1 MSFNIYLFAFKD
13 NKIDFRVREEIVLQ
27 FKNNENISSSEN
39 TYFEY
44 HPKDHGRAEFNFED
58 SAMVSSIDV
67 NIGSLSLSLVEY
79 LFDLLKS
86 WNLFLFD
93 NQGTN
98 NEEHPTLFALSE
110 DDFSHLPYDFT
121 SPFCVIENA
130 NDLYDYLAI
139 SFNEWSKY
147 RDQVIGKKSLNDDA
161 RSLFDIITA
170 AVSSQLR
177 ESLWNQIDKKIEKK
191 ALEDLFND
199 VFSSMDNKKKWI
211 WLQVDV
217 RDYKEVQWQAVA
229 IAKTIGL
236 IEECPDFTKER
247 KNQVSD
253 SKTLNALLNFDLWL
267 SKFKKSFILLDGSDT
282 YFGFVIFDDELEY
295 TLNLLQNIGIRAQAI
310 RQINLNKEIVAKQDS
325 KLELELELLSP
336 LDEKS
341 LSNDVVILKISPN
354 DKNTKKRMVEYR
366 KIILEAGKIPLI
378 CISASWCEPCQEMLL
393 ALQHDDAK
401 SLMKQIVLILLDID
415 DWGIYLYDIKITP
428 TCVPVF
434 FDIGKNGSS
443 GKLSVDGGAWGDDS
457 LPSEIVAVL
466 KNTFKLK

>member
-27 FKNNENISSSEN
+27 FKNNKNISSSEN

-44 HPKDHGRAEFNFED
+44 HSKDHGRAEFNFED
-58 SAMVSSIDV
+58 NAMISRIDV
-67 NIGSLSLSLVEY
+67 TIGSLSFSLVEY
-79 LFDLLKS
+79 LFELLKS

-147 RDQVIGKKSLNDDA
+147 RDQVIGKKLLNDDA

-177 ESLWNQIDKKIEKK
+177 ESLWNQIDKKIEKN
-191 ALEDLFND
+191 AIEDAFND
-199 VFSSMDNKKKWI
+199 VFSSMDNKKEWL

-236 IEECPDFTKER
+236 LEECPDFTKEIES
-247 KNQVSD
+247 QVSD

-282 YFGFVIFDDELEY
+282 YFGFVVLDDELEY
-295 TLNLLQNIGIRAQAI
+295 TLNLLQNIGISAQAI
-310 RQINLNKEIVAKQDS
+310 RQINLNKEIVAKQES
-325 KLELELELLSP
+325 KLELEFSSQLN
-336 LDEKS
+336 EKS

-354 DKNTKKRMVEYR
+354 DKNTKKRMAEYR

-378 CISASWCEPCQEMLL
+378 CISASWCKPCQEMLL

-401 SLMKQIVLILLDID
+401 SVMKQIVLIVLDID
-415 DWGIYLYDIKITP
+415 DWGIYLYDIKIAP

-434 FDIGKNGSS
+434 FDIAKNGSS
-443 GKLSVDGGAWGDDS
+443 GKLSVDGDAWGDDS
-457 LPSEIVAVL
+457 LPSEISTVL

>member
-44 HPKDHGRAEFNFED
+44 HSKDHGRAEFNFED
-58 SAMVSSIDV
+58 NVMISRIDV
-67 NIGSLSLSLVEY
+67 TIGSLSFSLVEY
-79 LFDLLKS
+79 LFELLKS

-110 DDFSHLPYDFT
+110 DCFSHLPYDFT
-121 SPFCVIENA
+121 SNRCVIKNSD
-130 NDLYDYLAI
+130 DLYDYLAI

-147 RDQVIGKKSLNDDA
+147 RDQIIGKKSLNDDA

-177 ESLWNQIDKKIEKK
+177 ESLWNQIDKKIEKN
-191 ALEDLFND
+191 AIEDAFND
-199 VFSSMDNKKKWI
+199 VFSSMDNKKEWL
-211 WLQVDV
+211 WLQVNV

-229 IAKTIGL
+229 ISKTIGL
-236 IEECPDFTKER
+236 LEECPDFTKEIES
-247 KNQVSD
+247 QVSD

-282 YFGFVIFDDELEY
+282 YFGFVVLDDELEY
-295 TLNLLQNIGIRAQAI
+295 TLNLLQNIGISAQAI
-310 RQINLNKEIVAKQDS
+310 RQINLNKEIVAKQES
-325 KLELELELLSP
+325 KLEIEFSSQLN
-336 LDEKS
+336 EKS

-354 DKNTKKRMVEYR
+354 DKNTKKRMAEYR
-366 KIILEAGKIPLI
+366 KIVLEAGKIPLI
-378 CISASWCEPCQEMLL
+378 CISASWCEPCQKMLL

-401 SLMKQIVLILLDID
+401 SVMKQIVLIVLDID
-415 DWGIYLYDIKITP
+415 DWGIYLYDIKIAP

-434 FDIGKNGSS
+434 FDIAKNGSS
-443 GKLSVDGGAWGDDS
+443 GKLSVDGDEWGDDS
-457 LPSEIVAVL
+457 LPSEIVAAL